1 MSAAACSRPRSR
13 TRSRSRAL
21 AVCAAVLSLSALLT
35 ACGEEGEDALPAA
48 ADQGAV
54 GELLRQ
60 ALPCTEVTYRTP
72 RQLARLQ
79 QRVAGVDGA
88 GECET
93 EEGEYGTD
101 FLHTSDMRR
110 FLQSW
115 SSMDREDQGLRPMMI
130 GRNFGV
136 QTDEMFEKKL
146 LEAGL
151 LYLVCEPGFAPPE
164 GSKAVRL
171 DEGCVATDLP
181 PRGPR

>member
-1 MSAAACSRPRSR
+1 MSAAGCARPRSL
-13 TRSRSRAL
+13 SRAL

-35 ACGEEGEDALPAA
+35 ACGEEGEDTLPEA

-54 GELLRQ
+54 GELLRG
-60 ALPCTEVTYRTP
+60 ALPCTEVSYRTP

-101 FLHTSDMRR
+101 FFHASDMRQ

-115 SSMDREDQGLRPMMI
+115 SSMDRQDQGERPMMI

-136 QTDEMFEKKL
+136 QTDAMFEKRL

-151 LYLVCEPGFAPPE
+151 LYLTCEPGFEPPE
-164 GSKAVRL
+164 GSRAVRL
-171 DEGCVATDLP
+171 DEGCVATDRA
-181 PRGPR
+181 PRGTS